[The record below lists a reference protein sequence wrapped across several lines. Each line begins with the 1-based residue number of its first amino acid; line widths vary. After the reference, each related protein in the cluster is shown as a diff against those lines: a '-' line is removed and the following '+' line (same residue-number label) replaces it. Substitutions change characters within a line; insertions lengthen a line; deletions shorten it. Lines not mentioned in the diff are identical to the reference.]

1 MRKHYLVDEAP
12 SKQDQQIAALGADLY
27 PLNDQDEDE
36 PIWGSDP
43 FSIIAH
49 REELGL
55 SNDD

>member
-1 MRKHYLVDEAP
+1 MSRMRPLIDEQT
-12 SKQDQQIAALGADLY
+12 KQSVQCQQLGADLY
-27 PLNDQDEDE
+27 PEHEDDEE
-36 PIWGSDP
+36 PTWGSDP